1 MLNEGTIVAN
11 HGKTRMEYGLMLNE
25 GTIVAN
31 HGIVFSF
38 TYVT

>member
-1 MLNEGTIVAN
+1 
-11 HGKTRMEYGLMLNE
+11 MLNE

-38 TYVT
+38 TFTYVTST

>member
-1 MLNEGTIVAN
+1 
-11 HGKTRMEYGLMLNE
+11 MEYGLMLNE

-38 TYVT
+38 TFTYVTST